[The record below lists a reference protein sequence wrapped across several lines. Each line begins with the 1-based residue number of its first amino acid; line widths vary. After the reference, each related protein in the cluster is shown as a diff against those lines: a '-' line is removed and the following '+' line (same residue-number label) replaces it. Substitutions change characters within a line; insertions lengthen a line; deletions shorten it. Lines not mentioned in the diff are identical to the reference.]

1 MFRSFGLKE
10 NPFHVSPDP
19 RFLFSGPSYEAA
31 LAELMFGIEAHRGLL
46 VLTGEAGTGKTT
58 LMRHFLQWLKSRQF
72 SSSYIFHS
80 HLDPAELFEF
90 ILRDF
95 DVPVESTKKS
105 DLLATLHR
113 WLHARQAEGDSP
125 VIVIDEAQALSLRT
139 LSELNL
145 LLNLENIRG
154 KLVQIVLAGQA
165 DL

>member
-80 HLDPAELFEF
+80 HLDPAEF
-90 ILRDF
+90 IAFRLPGMQPTVQR
-95 DVPVESTKKS
+95 
-105 DLLATLHR
+105 
-113 WLHARQAEGDSP
+113 RQQVAFLG
-125 VIVIDEAQALSLRT
+125 
-139 LSELNL
+139 
-145 LLNLENIRG
+145 
-154 KLVQIVLAGQA
+154 
-165 DL
+165 